1 MKTKVF
7 FDDLKSR
14 NNVLVL
20 QSKDSVINEFCD
32 KFNSYQDKFFY
43 EQFICSGGII
53 IDNWIRIYGC
63 GELNA
68 VEKNILYNQ
77 KKVVDILIGED
88 VLGGLFG
95 LKDNVVYY
103 FAPDTNEWE
112 CLEIYYTQFLSWLM
126 NNPEDVNKFYER
138 FKWSTWKEDCKTI
151 HLSEGY
157 FFYPLLQMNMDMEQR
172 SRKVISIDELI
183 RFHLEG

>member
-1 MKTKVF
+1 MF
-7 FDDLKSR
+7 W
-14 NNVLVL
+14 
-20 QSKDSVINEFCD
+20 
-32 KFNSYQDKFFY
+32 FY
-43 EQFICSGGII
+43 S
-53 IDNWIRIYGC
+53 
-63 GELNA
+63 
-68 VEKNILYNQ
+68 Q

-138 FKWSTWKEDCKTI
+138 FKWSTWKEDCETI

-157 FFYPLLQMNMDMEQR
+157 FF
-172 SRKVISIDELI
+172 I
-183 RFHLEG
+183 RCFK